1 MRTPQFLTYLFLLAN
16 VAKLRNEKGCAS
28 EVGVDLLIL
37 LLCVEGLFR
46 VGIVE

>member
-1 MRTPQFLTYLFLLAN
+1 MRAQQFIIYLLLLAN
-16 VAKLRNEKGCAS
+16 VAKLRHEKGCAS
-28 EVGVDLLIL
+28 EAGVDLLIL